1 MAITPFTV
9 IGAKALGKSFSACR
23 ARRRDPSLPQ
33 DPATDR
39 WWHVL
44 ISSSAVIGID
54 SLVIVGASAANVGRE
69 VGLALFILLIPAV
82 AIAFIAAF
90 ILGWRS

>member
-1 MAITPFTV
+1 MAITPFTI
-9 IGAKALGKSFSACR
+9 IGVRALSKSFSAYR

-39 WWHVL
+39 WWRVL
-44 ISSSAVIGID
+44 ISASTVIAID
-54 SLVIVGASAANVGRE
+54 SLLIVGASAANAGRE

-82 AIAFIAAF
+82 ALAFAAAF
-90 ILGWRS
+90 MLGWRS